1 MKSENESRE
10 ESYQETVKLLE
21 ASLKPDPSFRSL
33 GDLLSD
39 GAFMI
44 PLAPRAGSLPRSSPG
59 DPCPG
64 YPFVPELKLV
74 AACSP

>member
-10 ESYQETVKLLE
+10 ESYQEMVKLLE

-44 PLAPRAGSLPRSSPG
+44 PLAPPGRVPSKKQPSGPLSGVSVRPRA
-59 DPCPG
+59 
-64 YPFVPELKLV
+64 
-74 AACSP
+74 